1 MASNPCSHVNRQI
14 IIIIILKNQC
24 YYMQGIPI
32 EAKQHFLF
40 LGGVSPC
47 L

>member
-1 MASNPCSHVNRQI
+1 MAPNLCSQVKHQVI
-14 IIIIILKNQC
+14 IIFLNQC

-40 LGGVSPC
+40 LGGVSRC